1 MRRSARYERMAALY
15 DREILPIWSERFG
28 RMILRGLSAPPRA
41 TVLDFACGT
50 GYPALELLKKLDGGR
65 VVGIDSCAPLLEVA
79 RQKAGDMLSRQI
91 FLRSDELG
99 PKLAFANEVFDL
111 AISNLGLMDAPDPP
125 GILRELARVTK
136 PRGRV
141 IVTLPLR
148 GSFAEFYD
156 IYREV
161 LVRSEKAEA
170 VTRLEEHVARAP
182 EPEQAIAWMH
192 AAGLRPA
199 ELEMDAFTLLFKSS
213 REFFYAPVIE
223 YGPLSAWKDIAGKGE
238 EMQEIFLLIKEAI
251 DAYFGGRSFELTI
264 KAGCL
269 RGLRA
274 KAGDDRADEPVPRPE
289 QVSGESYV
297 IEEGN
302 E

>member
-15 DREILPIWSERFG
+15 DREILPVWSERFG
-28 RMILRGLSAPPRA
+28 RMILRDLVAPPRA

-65 VVGIDSCAPLLEVA
+65 VVGIDSCAPLVEAA

-91 FLRSDELG
+91 FLRTDELG
-99 PKLAFANEVFDL
+99 PKLAFANDVFDL
-111 AISNLGLMDAPDPP
+111 VISNLGLMDAPDPP
-125 GILRELARVTK
+125 AVLRELARVTK
-136 PRGRV
+136 PRGRG

-156 IYREV
+156 IYHEV
-161 LVRSEKAEA
+161 LVRADKAEA
-170 VTRLEEHVARAP
+170 VARLEEHVARAP
-182 EPEQAIAWMH
+182 EPEQAVAWMH

-199 ELEMDAFTLLFKSS
+199 VLEMDAFTLLFKSS

-223 YGPLSAWKDIAGKGE
+223 YGPLPAWKDVAGRGE

-251 DAYFGGRSFELTI
+251 DAYFGGRPFELTV

-269 RGLRA
+269 RGVRSGP
-274 KAGDDRADEPVPRPE
+274 GDARADEDVPLPE

-297 IEEGN
+297 MEDN